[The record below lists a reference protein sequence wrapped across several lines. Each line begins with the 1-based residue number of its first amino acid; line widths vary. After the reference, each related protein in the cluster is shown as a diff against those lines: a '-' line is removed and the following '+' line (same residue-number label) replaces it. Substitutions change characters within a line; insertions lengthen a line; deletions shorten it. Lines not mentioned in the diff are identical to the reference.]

1 MACPARARVDNMEIK
16 NIQRITTRYDEQED
30 RFRLDALL
38 SESDTISFWLTQRLL
53 IRIIQHCLKTS
64 REQSG
69 DAFENQQLSQTNHNH
84 SPEKYAKEPEVEE
97 TVVVK
102 SDTPSFVI
110 QEVDINS
117 GPAGVVLIFKETKCS
132 YSLALD
138 HSQLRQ
144 WLQIVYNLWL
154 EAEWLI
160 SVWPDLVTQSRGL
173 ASEASISIH

>member
-1 MACPARARVDNMEIK
+1 MEIR
-16 NIQRITTRYDEQED
+16 NIQRITTRFDEQED

-53 IRIIQHCLKTS
+53 IRIIQHCLKTA

-69 DAFENQQLSQTNHNH
+69 DAFESQQLNQTNHNH
-84 SPEKYAKEPEVEE
+84 SPEKYAKESAQEGPDVKEIVS
-97 TVVVK
+97 VK

-117 GPAGVVLIFKETKCS
+117 GPAGVVLIFKETKYS

-144 WLQIVYNLWL
+144 WLQIIYNLWL

-160 SVWPDLVTQSRGL
+160 SVWPDWISQARGF
-173 ASEASISIH
+173 ASKASISIH